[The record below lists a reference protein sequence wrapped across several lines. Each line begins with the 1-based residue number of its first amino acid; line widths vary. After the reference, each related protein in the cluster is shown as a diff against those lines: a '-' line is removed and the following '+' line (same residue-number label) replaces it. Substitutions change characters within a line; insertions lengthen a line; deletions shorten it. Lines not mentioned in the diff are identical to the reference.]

1 MSRKNSRE
9 EKARRRL
16 ENAWKLDRYSPIP
29 TPDEYISHIGFV
41 PNDPFFYNSAV
52 ASIING
58 QQFAF
63 RTKNQL
69 VDYVNTQDFW
79 TKECLTKSG
88 KSYVEVSCYY
98 LIDKKA
104 RKNAYTPNG
113 SFTKEE
119 VKKFRREQNIATNV
133 KAGGF
138 SLKESQEGNPTAL
151 YMVRHKMI
159 DGKIVKDEND
169 WKAKNPCYTG
179 FNTIWVDLDE
189 VENLPEGL
197 FTDDERVHFSKFNEA
212 IQPMDEEELDR
223 MFNAGSESVL
233 HEYYET
239 NEDGEI
245 IIDEFFNDEGKSI
258 GFQPR
263 KTRETWLRM
272 FHPFPI
278 QYKRGKLMIGAA
290 PETENILTKQTNDYS

>member
-119 VKKFRREQNIATNV
+119 VKKFRREQNIATDV

-197 FTDDERVHFSKFNEA
+197 FTDDERVYFGQGDERL
-212 IQPMDEEELDR
+212 QPMDEEELDR
-223 MFNAGSESVL
+223 LLSVASQENL
-233 HEYYET
+233 VERYET
-239 NEDGEI
+239 NEDGEV
-245 IIDEFFNDEGKSI
+245 IIDEFECFDGKTAY
-258 GFQPR
+258 QPR
-263 KTRETWLRM
+263 KKRETWLSC
-272 FHPFPI
+272 FLPLPVDLKKNAIH
-278 QYKRGKLMIGAA
+278 IGGA
-290 PETENILTKQTNDYS
+290 PQLQNILSGEEC

>member
-1 MSRKNSRE
+1 MSRRNSRE

-16 ENAWKLDRYSPIP
+16 ENAWKENRYTPAPI
-29 TPDEYISHIGFV
+29 PDEYISHIGFI
-41 PNDPFFYNSAV
+41 PDEPFWYNSCLA
-52 ASIING
+52 ATQIGGSD
-58 QQFAF
+58 FAF

-69 VDYVNTQDFW
+69 VDFVEKIEYPMKKIN
-79 TKECLTKSG
+79 TKSG
-88 KSYVEVSCYY
+88 KRFVEVSVYFHTDSDCVENTNITTEEAKALGWGKSANLVGAKCGGTMNIEKAKTGNVTSLY
-98 LIDKKA
+98 LVRHRIIDGEWVKD
-104 RKNAYTPNG
+104 RKDHERMNPNYA
-113 SFTKEE
+113 SLNTLWVPLEE
-119 VKKFRREQNIATNV
+119 VK
-133 KAGGF
+133 
-138 SLKESQEGNPTAL
+138 
-151 YMVRHKMI
+151 
-159 DGKIVKDEND
+159 
-169 WKAKNPCYTG
+169 
-179 FNTIWVDLDE
+179 
-189 VENLPEGL
+189 NLPEGL

-290 PETENILTKQTNDYS
+290 PETDIILTKQTNDYS

>member
-197 FTDDERVHFSKFNEA
+197 FTDEREF
-212 IQPMDEEELDR
+212 I
-223 MFNAGSESVL
+223 SV
-233 HEYYET
+233 
-239 NEDGEI
+239 
-245 IIDEFFNDEGKSI
+245 
-258 GFQPR
+258 
-263 KTRETWLRM
+263 REMRDYNLWT
-272 FHPFPI
+272 
-278 QYKRGKLMIGAA
+278 KR
-290 PETENILTKQTNDYS
+290 S